1 MLKNVEAIISLQA
14 QQERNVPV
22 HERILEMI
30 AAARKPPR
38 FLYAEIVFFTAWG
51 ICSHLSNIGL
61 LDREFPKFNL
71 RDQGIDVAALLIST
85 GVLIHQTRQE
95 RFNNDRSHLIL
106 QLNLVTEQKIAKL
119 IALVEELRVDLP
131 DVQDRIDLEA
141 ELMQQATNP
150 QVVLDILQETL
161 KQVSSIESTNRE
173 TLKQVSSIE
182 STNREPPEEKL
193 Q

>member
-1 MLKNVEAIISLQA
+1 M
-14 QQERNVPV
+14 
-22 HERILEMI
+22 
-30 AAARKPPR
+30 
-38 FLYAEIVFFTAWG
+38 
-51 ICSHLSNIGL
+51 
-61 LDREFPKFNL
+61 DRDFPKFSL

-95 RFNNDRSHLIL
+95 KFNNDRSHLIL

-141 ELMQQATNP
+141 ELMQQTTNP
-150 QVVLDILQETL
+150 QVVLDILQETRI
-161 KQVSSIESTNRE
+161 QVSLIESTD
-173 TLKQVSSIE
+173 KDGS
-182 STNREPPEEKL
+182 EEEL

>member
-1 MLKNVEAIISLQA
+1 MADSNDIDLLPENVLKNVEAIVSLQA
-14 QQERNVPV
+14 EQERNVPV

-30 AAARKPPR
+30 STAFGQPR
-38 FLYAEIVFFTAWG
+38 FLYAEIVFFTAWR
-51 ICSHLSNIGL
+51 ICSHLSDIGL
-61 LDREFPKFNL
+61 LDRDFPKFSL

-95 RFNNDRSHLIL
+95 KFNNDRSHLIL

-141 ELMQQATNP
+141 ELMQQTTNP
-150 QVVLDILQETL
+150 QVVLDILQETRI
-161 KQVSSIESTNRE
+161 QVSLIESTD
-173 TLKQVSSIE
+173 KDGA
-182 STNREPPEEKL
+182 EEEL